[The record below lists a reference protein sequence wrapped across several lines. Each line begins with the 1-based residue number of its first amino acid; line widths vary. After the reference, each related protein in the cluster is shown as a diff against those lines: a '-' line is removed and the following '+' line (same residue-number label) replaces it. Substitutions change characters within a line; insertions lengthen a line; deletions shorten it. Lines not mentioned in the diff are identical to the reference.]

1 MWLTEELVRV
11 VAVIE
16 EGFRRGRPLHLMAM
30 AALSCT
36 RLPLPCA
43 VAAASH
49 VECGST
55 AVGRAAGFY
64 DLDCRRISCSD
75 GDAEKSRRRLE
86 IVQQERNPNPCA
98 TPLRSRSSRSVFA
111 VVQAALTPE
120 HLNSVKD
127 YNSALLSCV
136 RYGHL
141 CLGFI
146 SAHVCSCMLV
156 HAKALH
162 EFILSF

>member
-1 MWLTEELVRV
+1 
-11 VAVIE
+11 
-16 EGFRRGRPLHLMAM
+16 MAM
-30 AALSCT
+30 AALSYT
-36 RLPLPCA
+36 RLPLTCA

-86 IVQQERNPNPCA
+86 IVQQERNPNPCV
-98 TPLRSRSSRSVFA
+98 TPLRSRSCRSAFA
-111 VVQAALTPE
+111 IVQAALTPE
-120 HLNSVKD
+120 HLEGGSRLNSVKD
-127 YNSALLSCV
+127 YNSALLSSV

-141 CLGFI
+141 CLCFI
-146 SAHVCSCMLV
+146 SAHVCSFML
-156 HAKALH
+156 KLCTR
-162 EFILSF
+162 LC